1 MRVSELM
8 STDLAT
14 VGADTPLKE
23 AARLMTG
30 RGVSG
35 LPVVDETGQL
45 VGIISESD
53 FVEKASGQTR
63 SGLIGALFEREARLI
78 DADTVG
84 AIMTRSVVSIE
95 PRASHQ
101 QAARLMRTKR
111 VKRLPVVNEDGKLVG
126 IVSRSDIL
134 GVFARSDATIEHEIR
149 HRLIGQVLAIDGG
162 RVEISVSEGHVE
174 LAGVVPT
181 RTDARLLEELS
192 GDVAGVMSV
201 ESSLNYLVDDTQRA
215 HETQP
220 YGVPRPNW

>member
-8 STDLAT
+8 STELAT
-14 VGADTPLKE
+14 VGEGTPLKE

-35 LPVVDETGQL
+35 LPVVDESGHL

-63 SGLIGALFEREARLI
+63 SGLIGALFESDARLVE
-78 DADTVG
+78 ADTVG
-84 AIMTRSVVSIE
+84 GIMTRNVVTIE
-95 PRASHQ
+95 PRATHQ

-126 IVSRSDIL
+126 IISRSDIL

-149 HRLIGQVLAIDGG
+149 HRLIGQVMAIDGG
-162 RVEISVSEGHVE
+162 RIEVTVTEGHVK
-174 LAGVVPT
+174 LGGIVPT
-181 RTDARLLEELS
+181 KTDARLLEELS
-192 GDVAGVMSV
+192 EDVAGVMSV

>member
-14 VGADTPLKE
+14 VAEDTPLKE
-23 AARLMTG
+23 AARIMTG

-35 LPVVDETGQL
+35 LPVVDDAGRL

-53 FVEKASGQTR
+53 FVEKAGGQTR
-63 SGLIGALFEREARLI
+63 SGLIGALFERDARLV

-84 AIMTRSVVSIE
+84 AIMTRNVVTIE
-95 PRASHQ
+95 PRANHQ

-111 VKRLPVVNEDGKLVG
+111 VKRVPVVNEDGHLVG

-162 RVEISVSEGHVE
+162 RVEVSVGEGHVR
-174 LAGVVPT
+174 LGGIVPT
-181 RTDARLLEELS
+181 KTDARLLEELA

-201 ESSLNYLVDDTQRA
+201 ESGLNYLVDDTQRA

-220 YGVPRPNW
+220 YGAPRPNW

>member
-14 VGADTPLKE
+14 VREDTPLKE
-23 AARLMTG
+23 AARVMTG

-35 LPVVDETGQL
+35 LPVVDDADHL

-53 FVEKASGQTR
+53 FVDKAGGQTR
-63 SGLIGALFEREARLI
+63 SGLIGALFERDARLV

-84 AIMTRSVVSIE
+84 AIMTRHVVSIE
-95 PRASHQ
+95 PLASHQ

-111 VKRLPVVNEDGKLVG
+111 VKRLPVVNEAGALVG

-162 RVEISVSEGHVE
+162 RVEISVAEGHVG
-174 LAGVVPT
+174 LAGTVPT
-181 RTDARLLEELS
+181 KTDARLLEELS
-192 GDVAGVMSV
+192 TDVAGVISV

-220 YGVPRPNW
+220 YGMPRPNW